1 MKQVRKIYDK
11 AFKEKAVQ
19 LSYERTNILKLA
31 RELGVTAPQLYKW
44 RKVLQVSCGSYYR
57 WKKQTITARQQ
68 RKIAIKEKII
78 LIYFESKLK
87 QLIKE
92 VIKEEFID
100 FKNNLDIK
108 ESEVL
113 LTRSETCELLKID
126 SSTLWSWTKKGK
138 ITCYGIA
145 ARRYY
150 KRDEILNCLVVLKQ
164 PKS

>member
-1 MKQVRKIYDK
+1 MEKQ
-11 AFKEKAVQ
+11 
-19 LSYERTNILKLA
+19 ILLHCISPE
-31 RELGVTAPQLYKW
+31 ELQ
-44 RKVLQVSCGSYYR
+44 
-57 WKKQTITARQQ
+57 
-68 RKIAIKEKII
+68 
-78 LIYFESKLK
+78 

-92 VIKEEFID
+92 VINEEFID
-100 FKNNLDIK
+100 FKKNLDIK
-108 ESEVL
+108 ESDVL

>member
-1 MKQVRKIYDK
+1 M
-11 AFKEKAVQ
+11 
-19 LSYERTNILKLA
+19 
-31 RELGVTAPQLYKW
+31 
-44 RKVLQVSCGSYYR
+44 
-57 WKKQTITARQQ
+57 KKQ
-68 RKIAIKEKII
+68 I
-78 LIYFESKLK
+78 LLSCISPAELK

-100 FKNNLDIK
+100 FKKNLEIK

-145 ARRYY
+145 TRRYY
-150 KRDEILNCLVVLKQ
+150 KRDEILNCLVVLK
-164 PKS
+164 